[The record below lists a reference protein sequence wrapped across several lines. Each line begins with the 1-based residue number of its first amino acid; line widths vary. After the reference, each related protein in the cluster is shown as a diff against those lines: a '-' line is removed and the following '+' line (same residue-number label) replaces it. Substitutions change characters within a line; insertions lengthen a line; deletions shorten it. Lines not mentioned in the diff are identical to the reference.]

1 MSDFAVNVTCY
12 KHVHCYHVLLNI
24 YACRPGQFS
33 QYVSNYTKGKFHGTC
48 PAGH

>member
-12 KHVHCYHVLLNI
+12 KHVHCYHVLLNMH
-24 YACRPGQFS
+24 AGQFS
-33 QYVSNYTKGKFHGTC
+33 QYVSNYRKGKFHGTC